1 LVDLFELYDD
11 ARTCKIKKKKKSLQD
26 VAQAHF
32 LKYFR
37 EFVEVKSLK
46 ENPAQCN

>member
-1 LVDLFELYDD
+1 MMMHGV
-11 ARTCKIKKKKKSLQD
+11 ANKKKSLQD

-37 EFVEVKSLK
+37 EFVEVKSFK
-46 ENPAQCN
+46 KKPAQCN